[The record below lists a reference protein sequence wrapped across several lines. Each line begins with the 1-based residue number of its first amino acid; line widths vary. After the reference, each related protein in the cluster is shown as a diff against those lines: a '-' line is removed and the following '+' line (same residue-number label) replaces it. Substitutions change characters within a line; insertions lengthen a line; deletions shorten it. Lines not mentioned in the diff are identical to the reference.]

1 MFLLSRFVFLRE
13 KGNKKD
19 LHPQRKPVIGLISWD
34 KSLKNFCG
42 ATQIDNCLSAHDAPA
57 RILPCNGGTPS
68 APTCLRVQPALRSPF
83 GKRLSAALAPPGSS
97 LGEIL
102 SAYSSAST
110 VSSWLGL
117 YSGQTGLSSV
127 FFSKPTKFLG
137 YPDACKWRAHML

>member
-1 MFLLSRFVFLRE
+1 MVLLLSHVGLSGRRATKKTFIHRENRFRF
-13 KGNKKD
+13 D
-19 LHPQRKPVIGLISWD
+19 LLGQ
-34 KSLKNFCG
+34 KSENFCG
-42 ATQIDNCLSAHDAPA
+42 ATQIDNCLSAHDAPL
-57 RILPCNGGTPS
+57 RVLPNNGGIPS
-68 APTCLRVQPALRSPF
+68 GSTCFRVRSALRSPF
-83 GKRLSAALAPPGSS
+83 GKRLSAALAPSGSS

-102 SAYSSAST
+102 LAYSSAST